1 MKKHLP
7 LYLVTLLF
15 IIAGVAFC
23 FAPIAV
29 KTTSGETISFFES
42 LNYGNYGRFTAGN
55 IVAICFIGSGLLLL
69 IVSLILTLIKPD
81 LLSGLKVFL
90 LFTGALLVITGGVLV
105 GCSYILF
112 HEHGPKGV
120 GIEGSGTDGNTQWG
134 AIVSSIITM
143 LGGIM
148 MLPVAIVSIPKKE
161 VKPY

>member
-7 LYLVTLLF
+7 LYLITLLI
-15 IIAGVAFC
+15 IIAGVAFL

-29 KTTSGETISFFES
+29 KSSGETINFFES
-42 LNYGNYGRFTAGN
+42 LNYGGYGRYTAGN

-69 IVSLILTLIKPD
+69 ITCLVLTLIKPE

-90 LFTGALLVITGGVLV
+90 LITGALLVLTGGALV

-120 GIEGSGTDGNTQWG
+120 GIEGDGTNGETQWG
-134 AIVSSIITM
+134 AIVSSIVTLI
-143 LGGIM
+143 GGLM
-148 MLPVAIVSIPKKE
+148 MLSVAIVSIPKKE